1 MPPARG
7 VASQKARKRRNR
19 NGEAFPHIRRQS
31 RNKYAYSSESRFLHI
46 GRNKL
51 LTAYCLLL
59 TVLTSHYTSLH
70 STTFPSISSGRR
82 RHFRLPW
89 TLNPRRGRNRSEAP
103 NRLGRSSDR

>member
-19 NGEAFPHIRRQS
+19 KGKAFPHIRRQS
-31 RNKYAYSSESRFLHI
+31 RNKYAYSSESGLLHI

-59 TVLTSHYTSLH
+59 TVLTNHCTSLH
-70 STTFPSISSGRR
+70 STTFPSTSSGHRKCFHR
-82 RHFRLPW
+82 PRK
-89 TLNPRRGRNRSEAP
+89 LNPKDRNMSETP
-103 NRLGRSSDR
+103 IPLCR